1 MPKFTNQIRT
11 CTPTTLEYSF
21 SCALEKLEHKYRV
34 EGGRKSWNRCNKRRR
49 DKWKEREK
57 KRKRIHG
64 WMRLRPLIL
73 FVWNRCANERKGRK
87 EERKKRRKNIGM

>member
-49 DKWKEREK
+49 NKWKEREK
-57 KRKRIHG
+57 EKEDT
-64 WMRLRPLIL
+64 RLDEVKTVNTFCLESLR
-73 FVWNRCANERKGRK
+73 E
-87 EERKKRRKNIGM
+87 

>member
-34 EGGRKSWNRCNKRRR
+34 EEGRKSWNRCNKRRR

-57 KRKRIHG
+57 EKEDT
-64 WMRLRPLIL
+64 RLDEVKTVNTFCLESLR
-73 FVWNRCANERKGRK
+73 E
-87 EERKKRRKNIGM
+87 

>member
-11 CTPTTLEYSF
+11 YTPTTLEYSF

-57 KRKRIHG
+57 EKEDT
-64 WMRLRPLIL
+64 RLDEVKTVNTFCLESLR
-73 FVWNRCANERKGRK
+73 E
-87 EERKKRRKNIGM
+87 

>member
-34 EGGRKSWNRCNKRRR
+34 KGGRKSWNRCNKRRR

-57 KRKRIHG
+57 EKEDT
-64 WMRLRPLIL
+64 RLDEVKTVNTFCLESLR
-73 FVWNRCANERKGRK
+73 E
-87 EERKKRRKNIGM
+87 

>member
-11 CTPTTLEYSF
+11 CTPTILEYSF

-57 KRKRIHG
+57 EKEDT
-64 WMRLRPLIL
+64 RLDEVKTVNTFCLESLR
-73 FVWNRCANERKGRK
+73 E
-87 EERKKRRKNIGM
+87 

>member
-57 KRKRIHG
+57 EKEDT
-64 WMRLRPLIL
+64 RLDEVKTVNTFCLEPL
-73 FVWNRCANERKGRK
+73 RE
-87 EERKKRRKNIGM
+87 

>member
-11 CTPTTLEYSF
+11 CTSTTLEYSF

-49 DKWKEREK
+49 NKWKEREK
-57 KRKRIHG
+57 EKEDT
-64 WMRLRPLIL
+64 RLDEVKTVNTFCLESLR
-73 FVWNRCANERKGRK
+73 E
-87 EERKKRRKNIGM
+87 

>member
-57 KRKRIHG
+57 EKEDT
-64 WMRLRPLIL
+64 RLDEVKTVNTFCLESLR
-73 FVWNRCANERKGRK
+73 E
-87 EERKKRRKNIGM
+87 